1 MRRFLISALT
11 GLTLLLAIVPTAIAY
26 PEDQFNECMIAA
38 KANPSLVG
46 VSESYIEGF
55 CDCALTAI
63 LDEGKSDKASA
74 KECARKTSPAHV
86 ENTL

>member
-1 MRRFLISALT
+1 MRRFFLIALS
-11 GLTLLLAIVPTAIAY
+11 GLMLLLAIVPTAIAY

-63 LDEGKSDKASA
+63 LDEGKNDVASA
-74 KECARKTSPAHV
+74 NKCAKQ
-86 ENTL
+86 TLNQ

>member
-46 VSESYIEGF
+46 VSESFVEGF

-63 LDEGKSDKASA
+63 LDEGKNDVASA
-74 KECARKTSPAHV
+74 NKCAKE
-86 ENTL
+86 TLNQ

>member
-1 MRRFLISALT
+1 MRRFFLIALS
-11 GLTLLLAIVPTAIAY
+11 GLMLLLAIVPTAIAY

-63 LDEGKSDKASA
+63 LDEAKNDVASA
-74 KECARKTSPAHV
+74 NKCAKQ
-86 ENTL
+86 TLNQ

>member
-11 GLTLLLAIVPTAIAY
+11 ALTLLLAIVPTAIAY

-46 VSESYIEGF
+46 VSESFVEGF

-63 LDEGKSDKASA
+63 LDEGKNDVASA
-74 KECARKTSPAHV
+74 NKCAKE
-86 ENTL
+86 TLNQ